1 MRRLTMIGLAVWLA
15 TVAGAASAEVGDAG
29 QGSRADLSTARRVQG
44 VITAVDAQSL
54 TIAPLHSNRGV
65 TGRLDPKRTRVVVN
79 GRPAKVADLQV
90 TFSAKA
96 EMGLDDVWVSVQADS
111 R

>member
-1 MRRLTMIGLAVWLA
+1 MRRVTMIGLALWLA
-15 TVAGAASAEVGDAG
+15 TVAGAASAEVGDVG
-29 QGSRADLSTARRVQG
+29 GSRADLSTARRVQG